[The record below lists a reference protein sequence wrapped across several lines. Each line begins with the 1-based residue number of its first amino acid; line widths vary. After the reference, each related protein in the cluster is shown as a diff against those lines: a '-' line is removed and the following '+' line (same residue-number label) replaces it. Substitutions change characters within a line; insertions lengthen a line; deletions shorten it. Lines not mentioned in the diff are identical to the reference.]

1 MYRTRSDEQLVAM
14 ARGGK
19 EDAANELLE
28 RYKIVVRQKASS
40 YYMAG
45 ADSEDLIQEGMIG
58 VFKAMLNY
66 DEEKGAAFATFANM
80 CIRRQMISAVKSASC
95 KKHRPL
101 NNSISLSNPLSGES
115 EGGGT
120 LGEIIESDS
129 STDPESRMLFI
140 EERKLIEDDGKALF
154 TDLEREAWNMYLD
167 GHSYREIAEKLD
179 RTNKAVDNAIRR
191 AKNKLANL
199 LELQGVD
206 R

>member
-1 MYRTRSDEQLVAM
+1 
-14 ARGGK
+14 
-19 EDAANELLE
+19 
-28 RYKIVVRQKASS
+28 
-40 YYMAG
+40 MAG